1 MRSDSERTGMLAMA
15 GRVKERSA
23 AALRSFNL
31 TIGWKLSI
39 GFGVL
44 LLLLVIT
51 GLIIDS
57 SLRTIDADLREIT
70 EVEEPESSATGRQ
83 R

>member
-1 MRSDSERTGMLAMA
+1 MRSKSERKGMLAIA
-15 GRVKERSA
+15 GRVKARSA

-51 GLIIDS
+51 GLIIDRS
-57 SLRTIDADLREIT
+57 
-70 EVEEPESSATGRQ
+70 
-83 R
+83 